1 MIGFHGFLNSQRCRS
16 LSGLNFSSVAELLPA
31 AEMAK
36 LETITSTYVADASW
50 FKKDAV
56 GVARTSEDDQNTE

>member
-1 MIGFHGFLNSQRCRS
+1 M
-16 LSGLNFSSVAELLPA
+16 PA

-50 FKKDAV
+50 FKKDAA